1 MSGVVEELPIGDE
14 GSNDQ
19 ANGTSDESTRICS
32 IRALRTRCGTR
43 LPAQKGTSVSLP
55 PCVRLGLV
63 AACCLLTS
71 STAFAAGSS
80 SAMTVN
86 GGCAGDIVSGR
97 VVVRAQRGT
106 PFTLGLLRQAK
117 ARRFRSNGKK
127 QTLRFRFDVSTFD
140 AYAYRLRLARPHRRV
155 FSSPIMAT
163 SCAPGEQVPES
174 PLSILLP
181 LSLLGTSAILLIR
194 RRRSS

>member
-1 MSGVVEELPIGDE
+1 
-14 GSNDQ
+14 
-19 ANGTSDESTRICS
+19 
-32 IRALRTRCGTR
+32 
-43 LPAQKGTSVSLP
+43 
-55 PCVRLGLV
+55 
-63 AACCLLTS
+63 
-71 STAFAAGSS
+71 
-80 SAMTVN
+80 MTVN

-117 ARRFRSNGKK
+117 ARSAWSATGKSRRFRSNGKK